1 MKSNHELPTFN
12 YKIFR
17 KKRKTIGIKITNKG
31 EVIVTS
37 PFGISDKIIEDIVK
51 KKSSWILGK
60 LNIIKSEKLEE
71 KTSLKN
77 GYKLLYLGIQLKLEL
92 FYEKPDNCNFFIDNE
107 SFKVYFDGNIGLD
120 EDGIKNHI
128 IEIYKKQAKK
138 VLIERTKIYSKLIN
152 ANPLKVTIK
161 SQKTLWGS
169 CSSKRNINYNYKIIM
184 APIEVVDYLV
194 VHELC
199 HLIHMNHS
207 KQYWS
212 TVQSILPDY
221 KIRRRWLKDNGFK
234 LMRYFE

>member
-1 MKSNHELPTFN
+1 MENSHELNTFN

-37 PFGISDKIIEDIVK
+37 PFGISNKTIENIIK
-51 KKSSWILGK
+51 KKSSWILSK
-60 LNIIKSEKLEE
+60 LNIIKGEKLGE

-92 FYEKPDNCNFFIDNE
+92 IYKKTDNCNFIIDDG
-107 SFKVYFDGNIGLD
+107 SFKVYFNSNIELDGD
-120 EDGIKNHI
+120 TIKKHVI
-128 IEIYKKQAKK
+128 DIYKKQAKK
-138 VLIERTKIYSKLIN
+138 VLMERTEVYSKLIN
-152 ANPLKVTIK
+152 VNPLKVTIK

-184 APIEVVDYLV
+184 APIEVVDYIV

-199 HLIHMNHS
+199 HLVHMNHS
-207 KQYWS
+207 RQYWNV
-212 TVQSILPDY
+212 VQSILPDY
-221 KIRRRWLKDNGFK
+221 KIRRQWLKDNGFK
-234 LMRYFE
+234 LMRFFE

>member
-1 MKSNHELPTFN
+1 MKNGHKLYTFN

-31 EVIVTS
+31 EVVVTS
-37 PFGISDKIIEDIVK
+37 PFGISDETIENIVK
-51 KKSSWILGK
+51 KKSSWILSK
-60 LNIIKSEKLEE
+60 LNIIESEKLEE
-71 KTSLKN
+71 KTYLKN

-92 FYEKPDNCNFFIDNE
+92 SYEKTDNCNFFIDNG
-107 SFKVYFDGNIGLD
+107 SFKVYFDDNIALD
-120 EDGIKNHI
+120 EDTIKNHI
-128 IEIYKKQAKK
+128 IDIYKKQAKK

-152 ANPLKVTIK
+152 ENPLKVTVK

-184 APIEVVDYLV
+184 APMEVVDYIV

-207 KQYWS
+207 KQYWN